1 MLILKRPL
9 LLAALLLAA
18 GASLAYALRAKTSAP
33 AAAKPL
39 PLVSVTV
46 ARQQDLPLELTAQ
59 GHLVALNQVE
69 VRPQLT
75 ATIIGIHFKEGDDV
89 RAGQLLFTLD
99 DTDARAQLQ
108 RNEAQAAQI
117 RAQLADAKRDYGRS
131 SELVKSQFITSSAV
145 DTAAS
150 KVEALQAQ
158 LKAAQADI
166 DSARMV
172 LTHTRIMAPV
182 AARTGAVAVHPGSL
196 AQTSATAPLVTL
208 VQFAPIGVEFN
219 LPEQYLAPIL
229 AARAQ
234 GPVHVQLDSPD
245 GKPVDGEL
253 TFINNVVNTDS
264 GTISLKASMP
274 NPRNNLWPGA
284 YARVTVLA
292 GADRNAVTLPPQA
305 VLEGPDG
312 RFVYLA
318 GADNKV
324 LRKPVSLL
332 RVQDG
337 QAVVAGLA
345 GGSPVVLEG
354 GANLRSGDAIHIDN
368 AVAPASAA
376 KAADGKQ

>member
-18 GASLAYALRAKTSAP
+18 GASLAYALRAKPSTTAV
-33 AAAKPL
+33 AKPP

-59 GHLVALNQVE
+59 GHLVALTQVE
-69 VRPQLT
+69 VRPQMT
-75 ATIIGIHFKEGDDV
+75 AVIIGIHFKEGDDV
-89 RAGQLLFTLD
+89 AAGQLLFTLD

-108 RNEAQAAQI
+108 RSEAQAAQI

-131 SELVKSQFITSSAV
+131 SELVKSNFITPSAV

-166 DSARMV
+166 DSAHVV

-219 LPEQYLAPIL
+219 LPEQYLAAIL
-229 AARAQ
+229 AARAH
-234 GPVHVQLDSPD
+234 GPLRVQLDSPD
-245 GKPVDGEL
+245 GTPVNGEL
-253 TFINNVVNTDS
+253 SFINNVVNTDS
-264 GTISLKASMP
+264 GTISLKATFP
-274 NPRNNLWPGA
+274 NPRRNLWPGA

-292 GADRNAVTLPPQA
+292 GSDRNAVTLPPQA

-318 GADNKV
+318 SAENKAV
-324 LRKPVSLL
+324 RQAVSLL

-337 QAVVAGLA
+337 KAVVSGLA
-345 GGSPVVLEG
+345 GGSRVVLEG
-354 GANLRSGDAIHIDN
+354 GANLRAGDAIRID
-368 AVAPASAA
+368 AAASASA
-376 KAADGKQ
+376 KAAGGKP